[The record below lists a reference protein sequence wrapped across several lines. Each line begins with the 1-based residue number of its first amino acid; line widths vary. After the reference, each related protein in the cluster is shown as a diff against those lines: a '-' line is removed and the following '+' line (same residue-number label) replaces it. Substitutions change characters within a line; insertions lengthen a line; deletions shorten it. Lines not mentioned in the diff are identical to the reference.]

1 MTFFLP
7 FRFSCFVVLVG
18 AGGMLVTSK
27 ASSDKLKATIRAR
40 GTALPDLAP
49 GNLLA
54 DETDKG

>member
-1 MTFFLP
+1 
-7 FRFSCFVVLVG
+7 
-18 AGGMLVTSK
+18 MLVTSK